1 MGMLELDGQRYLDGH
16 ASDPRELGWMR
27 GAPPPA
33 DKRITFES
41 DCFRTFPQIRW
52 SLSHMRE
59 LTTTVNVWRGPDEPS
74 KLERLDR
81 TTEIDA
87 LAFTDANGRSRRF
100 EEALFDTYAD
110 GILVLHRGRI
120 VYERYFGSL
129 EPHLPHACHSVTKS
143 YVGTLAAAFV
153 HEGVLDDGKAIPY
166 YLPEL
171 QGSAWE
177 DATLRQVMDM
187 QTGLAHAEVYADENS
202 DLWDYARACGFRPQ
216 LAGYSGPKTM
226 CDYLQTIRKKGAHGG
241 SFEYLTV
248 NTEIVA
254 WVMSRVTGH
263 SFAQLLQER
272 LWAPLG
278 CEDDANIIVDSAGMP
293 MAGGGLSTSLRDLAR
308 FGEMIRQEGE
318 WNGRQILPASVI
330 ADIRRGGD
338 RAKFTIKGM
347 PGYSYRSMWW
357 VPHDEFG
364 AIEAQGIHGQRLY
377 VAPGAEMVIAQ
388 FASHPLASTVLS
400 DVITVPQ
407 MLELGRLLHG

>member
-1 MGMLELDGQRYLDGH
+1 MGVLEFDGQRYLDGH

-33 DKRITFES
+33 DKHITFES

-59 LTTTVNVWRGPDEPS
+59 LTATVNVQRGPGAPS
-74 KLERLDR
+74 NLERLDR
-81 TTEIDA
+81 TSEIDA
-87 LAFTDANGRSRRF
+87 LAFTDANGRSRGF

-120 VYERYFGSL
+120 VYERYFGAL
-129 EPHLPHACHSVTKS
+129 EQHLPHACHSVTKS

-153 HEGVLDDGKAIPY
+153 HEGVLDDSKAIPH

-187 QTGLAHAEVYADENS
+187 QAGLAHTEIYADENS
-202 DLWDYARACGFRPQ
+202 DLWGYARACGFRPK
-216 LAGYSGPKTM
+216 LARYDGPQTM
-226 CDYLQTIRKKGAHGG
+226 CDYLQTVRKKGAHGG
-241 SFEYLTV
+241 TFDYLTV
-248 NTEIVA
+248 NTEVVA
-254 WVMSRVTGH
+254 WVMARVTGH

-278 CEDDANIIVDSAGMP
+278 CEDDAYVVVDSAGMP

-308 FGEMIRQEGE
+308 FGELMRCEGV
-318 WNGRQILPASVI
+318 WNGNQIIPASVVHDVQNGHHP
-330 ADIRRGGD
+330 ATLPD
-338 RAKFTIKGM
+338 
-347 PGYSYRSMWW
+347 GYSYRSQWW
-357 VPHDEFG
+357 VTHNELR
-364 AIEAQGIHGQRLY
+364 AVEARGIHGQRLY
-377 VAPGAEMVIAQ
+377 IAPEAEMVIAR
-388 FASHPLASTVLS
+388 FASHPVASADAS
-400 DVITVPQ
+400 DLITMPQ
-407 MLELGRLLHG
+407 MLALGRMLRA